1 MKELLIPVGSMD
13 ALKYA
18 VLNGA
23 DAVYLGG
30 KKFGARAYAQNFD
43 EETLK
48 EAVLFAHLYGVKVY
62 VTVNTLIFERELSN
76 VLDYLIFLESIHVDA
91 VIVSDLGLISWLQQN
106 LPHLNVHVSTQAHT
120 FNADIIR
127 FYKSLGVTRVVVDR
141 EMSLEEI
148 KALPDILEIECFIH
162 GALCVC
168 YSGQCLFSYFKDGR
182 SGNRGTCSQSC
193 RMPYSL
199 FENGKK
205 LETAGKYLLSTKEL
219 NTSLHIDELLKSN
232 ITSFKVEGRMKS
244 PLYVGFITRFYRR
257 LFDGEKVNAEDRKKL
272 KVMFNREFT
281 DGYLFNAQNIMNF
294 KTPNHQGINLG
305 KVIAVNKDKIK
316 ILLEED
322 LAQEDGI
329 RFKNKDMGFI
339 VNFLYDEKGKL
350 INQAL
355 KGSIVYVDNK
365 VNLKDKDIV
374 LKTLDKKLMNEI
386 ANYEPRKVDI
396 DLTVKVT
403 DDIFSLTL
411 KDSHH
416 EINVSS
422 KIVSKALKR
431 SITKEEIQKQMNRLK
446 DTPFKIRKIT
456 IEIPDDIFI
465 PVSKMNEIRREAVSK
480 LIEKRQNYV

>member
-1 MKELLIPVGSMD
+1 MKELLIPVGSME

-30 KKFGARAYAQNFD
+30 KRFGARAYAQNFD
-43 EETLK
+43 DETLK
-48 EAVLFAHLYGVKVY
+48 EALLFAHLYGVKVY
-62 VTVNTLIFERELSN
+62 VTVNTLIFERELQN
-76 VLDYLIFLESIHVDA
+76 VQDYLIFLESIHVDA
-91 VIVSDLGLISWLQQN
+91 VIVSDLGIISWLHQN
-106 LPHLNVHVSTQAHT
+106 LPNLNVHVSTQAHT

-127 FYKSLGVTRVVVDR
+127 FYKNLGVTRVVVDR
-141 EMSLEEI
+141 EMSLDEI
-148 KALPDILEIECFIH
+148 KVLPDILEIECFIH

-168 YSGQCLFSYFKDGR
+168 YSGQCLFSYFKDCR

-193 RMPYSL
+193 RMPYS
-199 FENGKK
+199 FFKDGKK
-205 LETAGKYLLSTKEL
+205 LETDGKYLLSTKEL

-257 LFDGEKVNAEDRKKL
+257 LFDGEKITSKDRKDL

-281 DGYLFNAQNIMNF
+281 DGYLFNEKNIMNF

-305 KVIAVNKDKIK
+305 KVIEVHKDKIK

-322 LAQEDGI
+322 IQQEDGI

-350 INQAL
+350 INHAS
-355 KGSIVYVDNK
+355 KGSIIYVDNK

-403 DDIFSLTL
+403 EDIFSLTL

-416 EINVSS
+416 EINVSE

-431 SITKEEIQKQMNRLK
+431 SITKEEIKKQMNRLK
-446 DTPFKIRKIT
+446 DTPFKIRNIT
-456 IEIPDDIFI
+456 IDIPENIFI

-480 LIEKRQNYV
+480 LIEKRENYV

>member
-1 MKELLIPVGSMD
+1 MKELLIPVGSME

-30 KKFGARAYAQNFD
+30 KRFGARAYAQNFD
-43 EETLK
+43 DETLK
-48 EAVLFAHLYGVKVY
+48 EALMFAHLYGVKVY
-62 VTVNTLIFERELSN
+62 VTVNTLIFERELQN
-76 VLDYLIFLESIHVDA
+76 VKDYLIFLESIHVDA
-91 VIVSDLGLISWLQQN
+91 VIVSDLGIISWIHQN
-106 LPHLNVHVSTQAHT
+106 LPNLNVHVSTQAHT
-120 FNADIIR
+120 FNDDIMT
-127 FYKSLGVTRVVVDR
+127 FYKKLGVTRVVVDR
-141 EMSLEEI
+141 EMSLDEI
-148 KALPDILEIECFIH
+148 KVLPNILEIECFIH

-168 YSGQCLFSYFKDGR
+168 YSGQCLLSYFKDGR

-193 RMPYSL
+193 RMPYNL
-199 FENGKK
+199 FKDGKK
-205 LETAGKYLLSTKEL
+205 LETDGKYLLSTKEL

-257 LFDGEKVNAEDRKKL
+257 LFDHEKVTSKDRKDL

-281 DGYLFNAQNIMNF
+281 DGYLFNEKNIMNF

-305 KVIAVNKDKIK
+305 KVIDVNKDKIK

-322 LAQEDGI
+322 IQQEDGI

-350 INQAL
+350 INHAS
-355 KGSIVYVDNK
+355 KGSIIYVDNK
-365 VNLKDKDIV
+365 INLKDKDIV

-403 DDIFSLTL
+403 EDIFSLTL
-411 KDSHH
+411 KDFHH
-416 EINVSS
+416 EINVSE

-431 SITKEEIQKQMNRLK
+431 SITKEEIRKQMDRLK

-456 IEIPDDIFI
+456 IDIPENIFI

-480 LIEKRQNYV
+480 LIEKRENYV